1 MRPAH
6 LASAGGHESVVRLL
20 RDLGADLF
28 ARSDPQDAS
37 TPTPLEFA
45 EDEGHTAVAQLLREF
60 AVGN

>member
-1 MRPAH
+1 M
-6 LASAGGHESVVRLL
+6 VRLL